1 MELVVPQWE
10 NNDSSSWVAGGMPY
24 GEGENYGSP
33 GRRNDAFS
41 GIAQAS
47 MNEYDFSYVTEGEE
61 DMTTF
66 WINNNG
72 VAELQVSDISTA
84 TEVFS
89 VAPAMAT
96 IAMGDSVE
104 IEIVFLPP
112 AVGAYMDTIS
122 ILSNDPY
129 SPLITISLMGSGI
142 NESADITVTDG
153 EIDSLSVFNFPF
165 TRVNE
170 SFTATLYAV
179 NIGSPDLEVE
189 EIYIDGDDEFSTAGQ
204 ASILSF
210 MDTLEIPITFYP
222 TVTGAY
228 TANLILG
235 SNDPDEGVYTVALFG
250 ESAEHIILS
259 VPTFYETIQ
268 SAIIA
273 AYPEDT
279 VEVGTGTYEE
289 NLHLLD
295 KNLVLRSLGGADSTL
310 VEGDGTGS
318 VLTIAGGQTNLTKIY
333 GFTLTGGG
341 GAKGGGLRIDS
352 SSSPDLRD
360 LIIVDNDAGEGGGI
374 YIESSSPTFMN
385 VSIQY
390 NDATSD
396 GGGMAIRDFSN
407 PIFNYLIIAGNDG
420 DNGAGILVRDNSN
433 PVFNHVT
440 VADNE
445 AQSDGGAFYIRGG
458 SHPQITNSILWN
470 NGTEAIYFSSA
481 GSASEITFN
490 YSILDGGEA
499 DIATNG
505 STVNWGTGNL
515 ENDPLFANVYQ
526 LQWGSPAIDAGDPNS
541 PVDPDGTLP
550 DMGVLYY
557 NQTYQPPDPP
567 LGLSYVPG
575 AGQVELSWSANME
588 ADLTHYI
595 LYKGQE
601 TDALDS
607 LTLIQAPTANYVD
620 TALDPT
626 VINYYA

>member
-1 MELVVPQWE
+1 LNEGSFDADFPAIYDWSGNGYHGLAGGSSNPDWAQGAPTLAAGQSPFVINELMPDPTGAGSSKEWIELYNNFYTPLNLETWILSGSGGGETVTLSTDISIPPNGYALMVQNGDTATNGGIPPQIVYGTGISLSNIGETIVLQAGNGSIVDTLAYDSSFPFADGVSMELVVPQWE
-10 NNDSSSWVAGGMPY
+10 NNDSSSWVAGGLPY
-24 GEGENYGSP
+24 GDGDNYGSP

-41 GIAQAS
+41 GIVQAS
-47 MNEYDFSYVTEGEE
+47 MNEYDFSYVMEGEE
-61 DMTTF
+61 ATTSF
-66 WINNNG
+66 WISNNG

-122 ILSNDPY
+122 VLSNDPY

-295 KNLVLRSLGGADSTL
+295 KNLVLRSLGGPDSTL

-318 VLTIAGGQTNLTKIY
+318 VLTIAGGQTNLTKFY

-341 GAKGGGLRIDS
+341 GAAGGGLRIDS

-360 LIIVDNDAGEGGGI
+360 LIIVDNDA
-374 YIESSSPTFMN
+374 
-385 VSIQY
+385 
-390 NDATSD
+390 
-396 GGGMAIRDFSN
+396 
-407 PIFNYLIIAGNDG
+407 
-420 DNGAGILVRDNSN
+420 
-433 PVFNHVT
+433 
-440 VADNE
+440 
-445 AQSDGGAFYIRGG
+445 
-458 SHPQITNSILWN
+458 
-470 NGTEAIYFSSA
+470 
-481 GSASEITFN
+481 
-490 YSILDGGEA
+490 
-499 DIATNG
+499 
-505 STVNWGTGNL
+505 
-515 ENDPLFANVYQ
+515 
-526 LQWGSPAIDAGDPNS
+526 
-541 PVDPDGTLP
+541 
-550 DMGVLYY
+550 
-557 NQTYQPPDPP
+557 
-567 LGLSYVPG
+567 
-575 AGQVELSWSANME
+575 
-588 ADLTHYI
+588 
-595 LYKGQE
+595 
-601 TDALDS
+601 
-607 LTLIQAPTANYVD
+607 
-620 TALDPT
+620 
-626 VINYYA
+626 